1 MSKILGKLNYK
12 LKIKSWIEFLLIKN
26 RGIESETEYP
36 YIAKQGKCLFN
47 RKKVAVKCNGFVDI
61 LAGDEEALKQAI
73 AIIGPVSV
81 AIGIYFL
88 NINIT

>member
-1 MSKILGKLNYK
+1 
-12 LKIKSWIEFLLIKN
+12 
-26 RGIESETEYP
+26 
-36 YIAKQGKCLFN
+36 
-47 RKKVAVKCNGFVDI
+47 VAVKCNGFVDI
-61 LAGDEEALKQAI
+61 PAGDEEALKQAI